1 LHLSRLASSAASD
14 RIVVIVPIGQAAGEA
29 FHVAFRPRPLLS
41 GNVSADNSVDLNFF
55 EAA

>member
-1 LHLSRLASSAASD
+1 MHPVRGL
-14 RIVVIVPIGQAAGEA
+14 VVAIVPIGQAFEIA